1 MDGIDACCTSSEEYL
16 EQVRKKRTFH
26 LEKWN
31 VRSL

>member
-1 MDGIDACCTSSEEYL
+1 MDGIDACCTSEEYL

-26 LEKWN
+26 FSKWN